1 MKYEAK
7 NDGSNNAVSTAS
19 GSPWV
24 SINWNDAKTKAAAIG
39 SGYHLITEAEWMTIA
54 ANVLSVG
61 SNWQSGTVGSGSTYR
76 GHSDNSPANALA
88 ASTNDSDG
96 YNGTG
101 NTTGEQRR
109 TMTLTNGEVIWDLAG
124 NVWEWTDQTITGNQP
139 GLPTDTGFSWR
150 EWNNSS
156 LFMNG
161 LGQLSRPESI
171 SAAAKNWSSGN
182 NIGQLNS
189 YVGDTSGRAFRRGG
203 NWYNSGNAGVTALYL
218 GYAPSNTGTYIG
230 WRAAR

>member
-39 SGYHLITEAEWMTIA
+39 SGYHLMTESEWMTIA

-139 GLPTDTGFSWR
+139 GASGFAWR
-150 EWNNSS
+150 EWTNSAVQATKT
-156 LFMNG
+156 G
-161 LGQLSRPESI
+161 LSQLSRPDSI
-171 SAAAKNWSSGN
+171 SAAAAGWSSGN
-182 NIGQLNS
+182 GQLFS
-189 YVGDTSGRAFRRGG
+189 ASDDTSARAFRRGG
-203 NWYNSGNAGVTALYL
+203 NWSDYGSAVVTTLSVNN
-218 GYAPSNTGTYIG
+218 APSNSHTHFG